1 MRSVLSTVVFLG
13 VAVSF
18 GWAQTVPLVS
28 SHAPTIV
35 AADVPSPSG
44 STLSMQ
50 VTDKPVARINGAVLT
65 DRDLLR
71 EMLAMF
77 PYARQHNGFPKSKE
91 AQIREGALQM
101 IEFEELVYQEAQSR
115 KLVIPAERLNA
126 AMASLRKQFSSQSDF
141 DLFVKTEGGGSR
153 QLLRQKIRRSL
164 LIDKLLKLEVS
175 DKAKLSTTQLRAYYD
190 KNPERFTYGESF
202 TLQTISIFAA
212 KDTSAKVK
220 EETRK
225 RAEEALRQAKATK
238 DYGEFGLLAEK
249 ISEDDYRV
257 NMGVHKAM
265 QGDQLPPEIAQAVS
279 GLATGQVSGL
289 IQIQNNYTLFRLAAR
304 KPAGKV
310 KFEEVKDRLRK
321 DLEKARY
328 EQLRASLG
336 TKLRQSAKIEEL

>member
-1 MRSVLSTVVFLG
+1 
-13 VAVSF
+13 
-18 GWAQTVPLVS
+18 
-28 SHAPTIV
+28 
-35 AADVPSPSG
+35 
-44 STLSMQ
+44 
-50 VTDKPVARINGAVLT
+50 
-65 DRDLLR
+65 
-71 EMLAMF
+71 
-77 PYARQHNGFPKSKE
+77 
-91 AQIREGALQM
+91 M

-141 DLFVKTEGGGSR
+141 DLFVKTEGGGAR

-289 IQIQNNYTLFRLAAR
+289 IQIQNNYT
-304 KPAGKV
+304 
-310 KFEEVKDRLRK
+310 
-321 DLEKARY
+321 
-328 EQLRASLG
+328 
-336 TKLRQSAKIEEL
+336 